1 MADPMTGPITRC
13 PWCSAELSIPGAE
26 RCLACGAA
34 LISQTSG
41 SDSDIKGVTTLDT
54 EAILRARAEVAR
66 PRNRLLSFITGEAPP
81 ETGGPAS
88 PESLAPPPDAVRREM
103 LRLEYEARR
112 ADLEA
117 ETVALKSDILARQGI
132 HVSQLG
138 GDAPDEPESDAD
150 ADADAEADADATDA
164 TAVDVD
170 EPEPA
175 SGAAPE
181 A

>member
-1 MADPMTGPITRC
+1 MANSMTGPITRC
-13 PWCSAELSIPGAE
+13 PWCSAPLSVPGAE

-34 LISQTSG
+34 LVSQAG
-41 SDSDIKGVTTLDT
+41 VSDSDIKGVTTLDT
-54 EAILRARAEVAR
+54 EAILRARSEAAR
-66 PRNRLLSFITGEAPP
+66 PRSRILSFITGEAPP

-117 ETVALKSDILARQGI
+117 ETVALKSDELARQGI

-138 GDAPDEPESDAD
+138 GDEGLEPTPDQETGAEATDDAD
-150 ADADAEADADATDA
+150 AG
-164 TAVDVD
+164 
-170 EPEPA
+170 
-175 SGAAPE
+175 SGAPPE